1 MDEIKSETTEA
12 LRILSMLAVSGDA
25 VDLMA
30 AVRAKLKKALKL
42 MEEGETDGG

>member
-1 MDEIKSETTEA
+1 MEDVKKEVNEA
-12 LRILSMLAVSGDA
+12 LQILSALAVSGDA